1 MNFVDYT
8 RVAGADVEGRKP
20 IGLRLIA
27 SLTRIRYQLG
37 AGLLLGVFL
46 PVLIRNNFERFPDTI
61 NSYDNSFF
69 GTLVALLIG
78 FMIFRK
84 VSALPGASSFA
95 NIIPAFVTS
104 YGIVVACFFI
114 LRLQYSRTQFATSF
128 LLVVLCF
135 MGIAYL
141 LSRYRQAQFVLV
153 TDKPLSRYRRIRGVD
168 WLRAPDRITA
178 TRLRHLP
185 LVVDFQ
191 SDMIDAD
198 WERYLAE
205 EAIAGRLVYDRRQVV
220 ESLQGRVTIK
230 HLSENSFGHLAPD
243 SIYAPAKRYID
254 IVCAVIALSLLAPV
268 LILIALAIRLDSRGP
283 ALFRQTRMGYRGKP
297 FTVLKFRSMRELQA
311 DNRTRDTDMTLS
323 DDDRITRVGQFLRR
337 TRLDELPQI
346 VNILRGEMS
355 WIGPRPETLRLSQWY
370 EDELPFYRYRHIVRP
385 GITGWAQV
393 NQGHVTS
400 VDDVREKLEYD
411 FYYVKY
417 FSLWTDILIAIKTIG
432 VVLSGHGSK

>member
-1 MNFVDYT
+1 
-8 RVAGADVEGRKP
+8 
-20 IGLRLIA
+20 
-27 SLTRIRYQLG
+27 
-37 AGLLLGVFL
+37 
-46 PVLIRNNFERFPDTI
+46 
-61 NSYDNSFF
+61 
-69 GTLVALLIG
+69 
-78 FMIFRK
+78 
-84 VSALPGASSFA
+84 
-95 NIIPAFVTS
+95 
-104 YGIVVACFFI
+104 
-114 LRLQYSRTQFATSF
+114 
-128 LLVVLCF
+128 
-135 MGIAYL
+135 
-141 LSRYRQAQFVLV
+141 
-153 TDKPLSRYRRIRGVD
+153 
-168 WLRAPDRITA
+168 
-178 TRLRHLP
+178 
-185 LVVDFQ
+185 
-191 SDMIDAD
+191 
-198 WERYLAE
+198 
-205 EAIAGRLVYDRRQVV
+205 
-220 ESLQGRVTIK
+220 
-230 HLSENSFGHLAPD
+230 
-243 SIYAPAKRYID
+243 
-254 IVCAVIALSLLAPV
+254 
-268 LILIALAIRLDSRGP
+268 
-283 ALFRQTRMGYRGKP
+283 MGYRGKP